1 MVLYLSKRK
10 KIIALSL
17 LGLSV
22 ASAAYI
28 PSVFSGSIFDPL
40 EVSYSTSTPSTVLK
54 NAPNDVNFSPVA
66 NTNFINPPK
75 KQNLPEAP
83 IPSPGPKIV
92 APKPVETVQPPTVKK
107 IDNPVPQSTPRAKPR
122 PISPIVTPIRTIAR
136 PTPRPVQ
143 RVRTIQTVTPPRV
156 QARPVTPTFT
166 PPAPTPA
173 ASYQQVD
180 PNGKYAQGI
189 RNLIFRA
196 TTNVGTTNSNIARI
210 TAEIKELER
219 QQNQKHESVYWSGSK
234 VVGTEEYNHR
244 LKVWDESYNYQINQK
259 KYELERQQYDL
270 KYHSERKARFEQGR
284 LTKEEIGLFDKGYTP
299 DKDTDG
305 WEPRN
310 NIVKN
315 AIKAD
320 NARGIAP
327 YDSPWPN
334 QDSTVLSSL
343 SRPGW
348 SGGLNNPSSHVK
360 DDSFNSALSS
370 AGIPGGT
377 NAIRLIQYKK
387 DAGNTAGTNGLTQ
400 FKSLYLDSSD
410 PTALSKFDSIL
421 ATLAKSQSDLKEVV
435 LQNVKGDYTKTIEQI
450 ISKLPASI
458 TSLRLFVEDNQGLEA
473 LSKLENHKLTELSLY
488 SNAQKETGTWSI
500 NPNGLK
506 NVDFIKWDFV
516 DKASINLYNDKAK
529 LPGSIRF
536 DTLSWT
542 KDLGTAEKINE
553 GLKIAFGSKINQ
565 RVFQGVFGG
574 RGGYPPNLDFSKTD
588 IKTFSGIKFD
598 EANQEFNRQISTWET
613 DTGQPEQANFF
624 LKFRDISFG
633 IDSNSDSSSEPKTYT
648 VELDKFDGQFQKR
661 LNFGPVEFS
670 NIFIKDKDGKQVQ
683 GAILVLKGNFSAS
696 AKTDLEYFLKAAKQ
710 TNSFSKIQVDS
721 SLASQLGGSV
731 EGIPV
736 ETKTS

>member
-10 KIIALSL
+10 KIIAVSL

-54 NAPNDVNFSPVA
+54 NTPNDVNFSPVA

-92 APKPVETVQPPTVKK
+92 VPKPVETVQPPTVKK

-387 DAGNTAGTNGLTQ
+387 DAGNTAGNNDLTQ

-410 PTALSKFDSIL
+410 PTALTKFDSIL
-421 ATLAKSQSDLKEVV
+421 QSLATSQSDLKEVV
-435 LQNVKGDYTKTIEQI
+435 LQNVKGEYTKTIEQI
-450 ISKLPASI
+450 ISKLPNSI

-488 SNAQKETGTWSI
+488 SNAQKETGTWAI

-516 DKASINLYNDKAK
+516 DKASINLYNPSAK

-542 KDLGTAEKINE
+542 KDLGSTEKINE

-574 RGGYPPNLDFSKTD
+574 RGGYPPNLDFSKTE
-588 IKTFSGIKFD
+588 IKTFSGINFD
-598 EANQEFNRQISTWET
+598 DANNEFNRQISTWET
-613 DTGQPEQANFF
+613 DTGQPEKANFF

-633 IDSNSDSSSEPKTYT
+633 IDSNSSTSGTKTYT

-661 LNFGPVEFS
+661 LNFGPFEFS

-683 GAILVLKGNFSAS
+683 GATLVLKGSFSPS
-696 AKTDLEYFLKAAKQ
+696 AKADLEYFLKAAKRV
-710 TNSFSKIQVDS
+710 NSFSKIQADS
-721 SLASQLGGSV
+721 SLASQLGSSI

-736 ETKTS
+736 ETKAS

>member
-10 KIIALSL
+10 KIIAVSL
-17 LGLSV
+17 LGLFV

-54 NAPNDVNFSPVA
+54 NTPNDVNFSPVA

-92 APKPVETVQPPTVKK
+92 VPKPVETVEPPTVKK
-107 IDNPVPQSTPRAKPR
+107 IDNPVPQSTPKAKPR

-136 PTPRPVQ
+136 PTPRPVE

-156 QARPVTPTFT
+156 QARPVTPIFT
-166 PPAPTPA
+166 SPAPTP
-173 ASYQQVD
+173 STTYQQVD
-180 PNGKYAQGI
+180 TGKYGQALQ
-189 RNLIFRA
+189 NLQFRA
-196 TTNVGTTNSNIARI
+196 STNVTTANSNISRI

-219 QQNQKHESVYWSGSK
+219 QKNQKHLSVYWSGSK
-234 VVGTEEYNHR
+234 VKGTEEYNHR
-244 LKVWDESYNYQINQK
+244 LKVWNESYNYQINQK

-270 KYHSERKARFEQGR
+270 EYHSERRARFEQGR
-284 LTKEEIGLFDKGYTP
+284 LTKEEIGLLEKGYTP
-299 DKDTDG
+299 DRDTDG

-310 NIVKN
+310 NIVKK

-327 YDSPWPN
+327 YDSPWTN

-343 SRPGW
+343 SRQGW
-348 SGGLNNPSSHVK
+348 SGGLNDPSSHVK
-360 DDSFNSALSS
+360 DSNFDSALST
-370 AGIPGGT
+370 AGIPNGT

-387 DAGNTAGTNGLTQ
+387 NADNTAGTNGLTQ

-421 ATLAKSQSDLKEVV
+421 ATLAQSQSDLKEVV
-435 LQNVKGDYTKTIEQI
+435 LQNVKGDYTSTIEKI

-458 TSLRLFVEDNQGLEA
+458 TSLRLFVEDNKGLEA
-473 LSKLENHKLTELSLY
+473 LSKLENHKLSELSLY
-488 SNAQKETGTWSI
+488 SNAQKETGTWAI

-516 DKASINLYNDKAK
+516 DKASINLYNPGAK

-536 DTLSWT
+536 DTLIWT
-542 KDLGTAEKINE
+542 QELGSPDKINE

-598 EANQEFNRQISTWET
+598 EANNEFNRQISTWET
-613 DTGQPEQANFF
+613 DTGIKEQANFY

-683 GAILVLKGNFSAS
+683 GATLVLKGNYSAS
-696 AKTDLEYFLKAAKQ
+696 AKADLEYFLKAANRV
-710 TNSFSKIQVDS
+710 NSFSKIQVDS
-721 SLASQLGGSV
+721 SLASQLSGSL
-731 EGIPV
+731 EGLPI

>member
-10 KIIALSL
+10 KIISVAL

-22 ASAAYI
+22 AAATYI
-28 PSVFSGSIFDPL
+28 PSVFSANIFSPL
-40 EVSYSTSTPSTVLK
+40 EISYSTATPSTVLK
-54 NAPNDVNFSPVA
+54 NKPNDDNFSPVA
-66 NTNFINPPK
+66 NTEFIDPPK

-92 APKPVETVQPPTVKK
+92 VEKPIQTIQPPTVKK
-107 IDNPVPQSTPRAKPR
+107 IDNPTPQTTPKAKPK
-122 PISPIVTPIRTIAR
+122 PTSPIVTPIRTIAA

-143 RVRTIQTVTPPRV
+143 RVTRIQTVTTPTV
-156 QARPVTPTFT
+156 QSRPATPTFA
-166 PPAPTPA
+166 PPAPAPSP
-173 ASYQQVD
+173 SYQQVD
-180 PNGKYAQGI
+180 TNGKWGQALQ
-189 RNLIFRA
+189 NLRFRA
-196 TTNVGTTNSNIARI
+196 TTNVNTANSNIERI
-210 TAEIKELER
+210 TAEIQELER
-219 QQNQKHESVYWSGSK
+219 QKNQADKSVYWRPRGRSHD
-234 VVGTEEYNHR
+234 EY
-244 LKVWDESYNYQINQK
+244 LKSWNESYNWQINNK
-259 KYELERQQYDL
+259 KYELERQKYDL
-270 KYHSERKARFEQGR
+270 KYHSERKARFEAGR
-284 LTKEEIGLFDKGYTP
+284 LNQEEISLLEKGYTP

-305 WEPRN
+305 WEPRYN
-310 NIVKN
+310 PVK
-315 AIKAD
+315 AGIKAD
-320 NARGIAP
+320 NASGIAP

-334 QDSTVLSSL
+334 QDSTILSSL

-348 SGGLNNPSSHVK
+348 SGGLNDPSSHVK
-360 DDSFNSALSS
+360 DSNFTSALST
-370 AGIPGGT
+370 AGISEGSRS
-377 NAIRLIQYKK
+377 IRLIQYKK
-387 DAGNTAGTNGLTQ
+387 NAGNNAGKNDIRQ

-410 PTALSKFDSIL
+410 PTALSKFDTIL
-421 ATLAKSQSDLKEVV
+421 QSLAKSQTDLKEVV
-435 LQNVKGDYTKTIEQI
+435 LQNVKGEYTSTIEQI
-450 ISKLPASI
+450 ISKLPQSI
-458 TSLRLFVEDNQGLEA
+458 TSLRLFVEDNKGLEA

-488 SNAQKETGTWSI
+488 SNAQKETGTWAI

-516 DKASINLYNDKAK
+516 DKASINLYNPGAK

-542 KDLGTAEKINE
+542 KELGSTDKINE

-598 EANQEFNRQISTWET
+598 EANDEFNRQISTWKT
-613 DTGQPEQANFF
+613 DSGQPEKANFF
-624 LKFRDISFG
+624 LRFRDISFG
-633 IDSNSDSSSEPKTYT
+633 IDSTSTSSGTKTYT

-683 GAILVLKGNFSAS
+683 NATLVLNGSFSS
-696 AKTDLEYFLKAAKQ
+696 NAKTDLEYFLKAAKR
-710 TNSFSKIQVDS
+710 TNAFSKIQVDS
-721 SLASQLGGSV
+721 SLASQLSGSL
-731 EGIPV
+731 EGLPI

>member
-17 LGLSV
+17 LGISV
-22 ASAAYI
+22 ATAAYI
-28 PSVFSGSIFDPL
+28 PNVFSGSIFDPL
-40 EVSYSTSTPSTVLK
+40 EVSYSTSSPSIVLK
-54 NAPNDVNFSPVA
+54 NTPNDVNFSPVA

-75 KQNLPEAP
+75 KQDLPEAP

-92 APKPVETVQPPTVKK
+92 VPKPVETVEPPTVKK
-107 IDNPVPQSTPRAKPR
+107 IDNPVPQTTPKAKPR

-156 QARPVTPTFT
+156 QTRPAAPTFT

-173 ASYQQVD
+173 ATYQQVD
-180 PNGKYAQGI
+180 TGKYGQALQ
-189 RNLIFRA
+189 NLQFRA
-196 TTNVGTTNSNIARI
+196 STNVNTANSNIARI

-234 VVGTEEYNHR
+234 EVGTEEYNHR

-259 KYELERQQYDL
+259 RYELERQQYDL
-270 KYHSERKARFEQGR
+270 KYHSERRDRFQQGR
-284 LTKEEIGLFDKGYTP
+284 LNREEIGLLEKGYTP
-299 DKDTDG
+299 DRDTDG

-310 NIVKN
+310 NIVKK

-343 SRPGW
+343 SRQGW
-348 SGGLNNPSSHVK
+348 SGGLNDPSSHVK
-360 DDSFNSALSS
+360 DESFNSALSS
-370 AGIPGGT
+370 AGIPGGS
-377 NAIRLIQYKK
+377 NSIRLIQYKK
-387 DAGNTAGTNGLTQ
+387 NPGNTAGNNGLTQ

-410 PTALSKFDSIL
+410 PAALSKFDSIL
-421 ATLAKSQSDLKEVV
+421 ASLAKSQNDLKEVV
-435 LQNVKGDYTKTIEQI
+435 LQNVKGDYTSTIEQI

-458 TSLRLFVEDNQGLEA
+458 TSLRLFVEDNKGLEA
-473 LSKLENHKLTELSLY
+473 LSKLENHKLSELSLY
-488 SNAQKETGTWSI
+488 SNAQKETGTWAI

-516 DKASINLYNDKAK
+516 DKASINLYNPSAK

-542 KDLGTAEKINE
+542 KDLGSTEKINE

-613 DTGQPEQANFF
+613 DTGIKEQANFY

-633 IDSNSDSSSEPKTYT
+633 IDSTGGSSEKTYT

-661 LNFGPVEFS
+661 LNFGPDEFS

-683 GAILVLKGNFSAS
+683 GATLVLKGNFSAN
-696 AKTDLEYFLKAAKQ
+696 AKTDLEHFLKAAKR
-710 TNSFSKIQVDS
+710 TDAFRKIQVVDP

-731 EGIPV
+731 EGLPI

>member
-10 KIIALSL
+10 KIIAVSL

-54 NAPNDVNFSPVA
+54 NTPNDVNFSPVA

-92 APKPVETVQPPTVKK
+92 VPKPVETVEPPTVKK
-107 IDNPVPQSTPRAKPR
+107 IDNPIPQSTPKAKPR

-143 RVRTIQTVTPPRV
+143 RVRTIQTVTTPAV
-156 QARPVTPTFT
+156 QSRPVTPTFT
-166 PPAPTPA
+166 PPAPTPS

-180 PNGKYAQGI
+180 TGKYGQAIQ
-189 RNLIFRA
+189 NLRFRA
-196 TTNVGTTNSNIARI
+196 STNISTTNSNIARI

-244 LKVWDESYNYQINQK
+244 LKVWNESYNYQINQK

-270 KYHSERKARFEQGR
+270 KYHSERRARFEQGR
-284 LTKEEIGLFDKGYTP
+284 LTKEEIGLLEKGYTP
-299 DKDTDG
+299 DRDTDG

-310 NIVKN
+310 NIVKK

-348 SGGLNNPSSHVK
+348 SGGLSDPSSHVK
-360 DDSFNSALSS
+360 DGNFTSALST
-370 AGIPGGT
+370 AGIPNGT

-410 PTALSKFDSIL
+410 PIALAKFDSIL
-421 ATLAKSQSDLKEVV
+421 ASLAKSQNDLKEVV
-435 LQNVKGDYTKTIEQI
+435 LQNVKGDYTSTIEQI

-458 TSLRLFVEDNQGLEA
+458 TSLRLFVEDNKGLEA
-473 LSKLENHKLTELSLY
+473 LSKLENHKLSELSLY
-488 SNAQKETGTWSI
+488 SNAQKETGTWAI

-516 DKASINLYNDKAK
+516 DKASINLYNPSAK

-542 KDLGTAEKINE
+542 KDLGSTEKINE

-613 DTGQPEQANFF
+613 DTGIKEQANFY

-633 IDSNSDSSSEPKTYT
+633 IDSTGGSSEKTYT

-661 LNFGPVEFS
+661 LNFGPDEFS

-683 GAILVLKGNFSAS
+683 GATLVLKGNFSAN
-696 AKTDLEYFLKAAKQ
+696 AKTDLEHFLKAAKR
-710 TNSFSKIQVDS
+710 TDAFRKIQVVDP

-731 EGIPV
+731 EGLPI

>member
-10 KIIALSL
+10 KIIAVSL

-54 NAPNDVNFSPVA
+54 NTPNDVNFSPVA

-92 APKPVETVQPPTVKK
+92 VPKPVETVEPPTVKK
-107 IDNPVPQSTPRAKPR
+107 IDNPIPQSTPKAKPR
-122 PISPIVTPIRTIAR
+122 PISPIVTPIR
-136 PTPRPVQ
+136 
-143 RVRTIQTVTPPRV
+143 TVTPPRV

-166 PPAPTPA
+166 PPTPTPA
-173 ASYQQVD
+173 ASYRQVD
-180 PNGKYAQGI
+180 TGKYGQALQ
-189 RNLIFRA
+189 NLQFRA
-196 TTNVGTTNSNIARI
+196 STNVTTANSNISRI

-219 QQNQKHESVYWSGSK
+219 QQNQKHLSVYWSGSK
-234 VVGTEEYNHR
+234 VEGTEEYNHR
-244 LKVWDESYNYQINQK
+244 LKVWNESYNYQINQK

-270 KYHSERKARFEQGR
+270 KYHSERRARFEQGR
-284 LTKEEIGLFDKGYTP
+284 LTKEEIGLLEKGYTP
-299 DKDTDG
+299 GKDTDG

-310 NIVKN
+310 NIVKK

-348 SGGLNNPSSHVK
+348 SGGLNDPSSHVK
-360 DDSFNSALSS
+360 DGDFTSALSS
-370 AGIPGGT
+370 AGIPNGT

-387 DAGNTAGTNGLTQ
+387 DAGNTAGNNGLTQ

-410 PTALSKFDSIL
+410 RTALSKFDSIL
-421 ATLAKSQSDLKEVV
+421 QSLATSQSDLKEVV
-435 LQNVKGDYTKTIEQI
+435 LQNVKGDYTSTIEQI

-458 TSLRLFVEDNQGLEA
+458 TSLRLFVEDNKGLEA

-516 DKASINLYNDKAK
+516 DKASINLYNPGAK

-536 DTLSWT
+536 DTLIWT
-542 KDLGTAEKINE
+542 QELGSPDKINE

-588 IKTFSGIKFD
+588 IKTFKDINFD

-613 DTGQPEQANFF
+613 DTGQPEKANFF

-633 IDSNSDSSSEPKTYT
+633 IDSNSDSTSGSNTYT

-670 NIFIKDKDGKQVQ
+670 NIYIKDKDGKQVQ
-683 GAILVLKGNFSAS
+683 DATLVLKGSFSAN
-696 AKTDLEYFLKAAKQ
+696 AKADLEHFLKAANRV
-710 TNSFSKIQVDS
+710 NSFSKIQADS
-721 SLASQLGGSV
+721 SLASQLGSSL
-731 EGIPV
+731 EGLPI